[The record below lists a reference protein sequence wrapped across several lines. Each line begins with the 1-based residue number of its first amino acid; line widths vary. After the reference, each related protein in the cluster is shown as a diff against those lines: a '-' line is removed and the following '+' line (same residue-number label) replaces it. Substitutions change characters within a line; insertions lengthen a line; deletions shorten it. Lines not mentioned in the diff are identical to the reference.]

1 MAAQPLLSA
10 LVEGRRV
17 VCVFFGK
24 RWYYMVSSFTPKFD
38 GKRKLEN
45 LLIEKFMF
53 RLRGR
58 VELFT
63 SETLSFVH
71 SFAPIA
77 FASSTATLPRISNVS
92 DVARLLRKIYPKN
105 VNESY
110 TFIQLINFN

>member
-1 MAAQPLLSA
+1 MEWGGLAALPLLSA
-10 LVEGRRV
+10 LDGGRV

-24 RWYYMVSSFTPKFD
+24 RWYMVSSFTPKYD

-58 VELFT
+58 AELFT
-63 SETLSFVH
+63 YETLSFV
-71 SFAPIA
+71 PIA
-77 FASSTATLPRISNVS
+77 FASSTATLHRISNVS
-92 DVARLLRKIYPKN
+92 DVAQRLRRIYPKN